1 MQDARRHGVD
11 VRPADVTASDWDCT
25 LERVEENMPAM
36 DAHGAPVPTPPATD
50 PAPARPA
57 LRLGLRMIKGLAA
70 AAGERIAAARRE
82 RPFADVNELAAR
94 ARLDRGDLNALA
106 RADALNALAGHRRNA
121 YWHTLGVLEPLA
133 LGAAAPEEV
142 VQPELLP
149 PSEGENIVEDYRN
162 LSLTLRRHPLAL
174 LRAALDERRVLDAAR
189 INAARHGQRVRV
201 TGLVTCRQRPHTAKG
216 VVFITIEDE
225 TGMANIVVWSNV
237 GDRQRKELLGARLLT
252 VYGHVERQGE
262 VVHVIAGR
270 LQDDSA
276 MLGKLETGSR
286 DFH

>member
-1 MQDARRHGVD
+1 VQDARRHGID

-25 LERVEENMPAM
+25 LERGAEDTPALLTL
-36 DAHGAPVPTPPATD
+36 AAL
-50 PAPARPA
+50 PA
-57 LRLGLRMIKGLAA
+57 LRLGLRMIKGLASN
-70 AAGERIAAARRE
+70 AGERIAAARRE
-82 RPFADVNELAAR
+82 RPFDDVNDLATR

-121 YWHTLGVLEPLA
+121 YWHTLGVMEPIA
-133 LGAAAPEEV
+133 LGAAAPAESM
-142 VQPELLP
+142 QPELLP

-162 LSLTLRRHPLAL
+162 LALTLRRHPLAL
-174 LRAALDERRVLDAAR
+174 LRATLTKRRVLDAAQ
-189 INAARHGQRVRV
+189 INAARHGQIVRV

-216 VVFITIEDE
+216 VVFVTLEDE

-237 GDRQRKELLGARLLT
+237 GDRQRKELLGAQLLT

-270 LQDDSA
+270 LRDDTEL
-276 MLGKLETGSR
+276 LGRLEVGSR